1 MQKRYN
7 WIDYGKVI
15 AIFLVVLTHVLSE
28 GDAQWLQDV
37 NKVGCS
43 VHVPFFFFI
52 SGYLFRVKEDN
63 FGKYCMDSFKS
74 LLLPYIFFNVVSA
87 VLVYRLVAHDVFV
100 LGISDFLLGKGHSFA
115 GPAWFLVTLFAVRL
129 FAFFLHKIQKGFF
142 VWLLVLLGIVVVMVL
157 PFIPFGISSGLF
169 ALPLFRLGEEIKRHR
184 LVDAFMKIT
193 PPYAKIC
200 VAMVLVGL
208 CVLLRDQPSI
218 DWGRAFVH
226 GNIFLAYA
234 HVLFS
239 ILMLFSVCSLMN
251 NYSSMLLRRMSASTI
266 SIMGFHIT
274 ILQLIWAYKGKLP
287 NVVQFL
293 FESPMLPVTV
303 FCISFVVSLFLMRC
317 CPKMIGNRK

>member
-193 PPYAKIC
+193 PPLCQDLRSYG
-200 VAMVLVGL
+200 VGGLVCPVKGSAL
-208 CVLLRDQPSI
+208 YRL
-218 DWGRAFVH
+218 GKGF
-226 GNIFLAYA
+226 
-234 HVLFS
+234 
-239 ILMLFSVCSLMN
+239 CS
-251 NYSSMLLRRMSASTI
+251 
-266 SIMGFHIT
+266 
-274 ILQLIWAYKGKLP
+274 W
-287 NVVQFL
+287 
-293 FESPMLPVTV
+293 
-303 FCISFVVSLFLMRC
+303 
-317 CPKMIGNRK
+317 